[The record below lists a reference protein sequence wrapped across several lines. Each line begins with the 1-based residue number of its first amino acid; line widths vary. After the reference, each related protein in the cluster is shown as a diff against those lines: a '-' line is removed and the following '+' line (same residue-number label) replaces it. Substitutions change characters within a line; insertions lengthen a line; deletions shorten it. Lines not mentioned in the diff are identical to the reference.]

1 MPLCAR
7 SPAGTG
13 RLAKGGN
20 MTARK
25 AALLL
30 IPTALGAMAA
40 WGWPDISRYLKIK
53 QMSYG
58 NGHPENV
65 PVRGRESYPHP
76 SSQTREERQGQSGR
90 PVGETSAHDWTGV
103 DPQEPIDE
111 RSPDLQAR
119 S

>member
-1 MPLCAR
+1 MKAR
-7 SPAGTG
+7 
-13 RLAKGGN
+13 
-20 MTARK
+20 M

-30 IPTALGAMAA
+30 IPTALGVLAA

-58 NGHPENV
+58 NGHPEVV
-65 PVRGRESYPHP
+65 PAKGRESYPHP
-76 SSQTREERQGQSGR
+76 SSQAREERQGRSGR
-90 PVGETSAHDWTGV
+90 PVGGTSARDRTGV

-111 RSPDLQAR
+111 RSPDLQTR